1 VTILILILEIRHSA
15 SIIMSVVYGYE
26 IGPRDD
32 PIISIV
38 EKAVDLAVNSIKPEV
53 AAFLGAFPFCE
64 PPCSFVTA

>member
-1 VTILILILEIRHSA
+1 
-15 SIIMSVVYGYE
+15 MSVVYGYE